1 MGRCSPFTHI
11 FHEGYDMKKNSIVI
25 SLAAALMLLGISLT
39 ACGNNADKNFI
50 GTWQDASDANAT
62 FVISKSDKGLVLQT
76 TGESATLAVE
86 ANGNNLN
93 VDGTSFTFDE
103 QKQELLSPG
112 LFDSKIVFK
121 KVAGEQK

>member
-11 FHEGYDMKKNSIVI
+11 FNEKYDMKKNSIAI
-25 SLAAALMLLGISLT
+25 SLAAALMLVGISLT

-62 FVISKSDKGLVLQT
+62 FVISKSDQGLVLQT

-86 ANGNNLN
+86 AKDNDLN
-93 VDGTSFTFDE
+93 VDGTSFTCDE
-103 QKQELLSPG
+103 QKQELSAPG